1 MIIKYSMPHI
11 RLSRSVIIFFLLIGV
26 GWLSAS
32 AQTADDLQAN
42 LNSLSSKI
50 QALDKEIADYNK
62 KISSTQGEAKTLKA
76 ALASLELRRVS
87 LSKEIDRTRLQ
98 IEQAQTSIA
107 TTQEKIGVTESKLD
121 KDKRALAETLRML
134 VYQDTTI
141 PPYVRT
147 LSKGSH
153 LSDVINELK
162 RSADVSH
169 SVSGMVNDLAIAKA
183 DLSTQKI
190 VFETNKQKLE
200 SLNSMLSGQKQIA
213 EQTAKDK
220 NNLLVQTKNKE
231 SEYQKLLADK
241 KAKKDSLEAEML
253 SVESKLKAFTNVSS
267 LPKTGK
273 GVLQYPVSSVN
284 ITQYFGNTAFSTQN
298 PQVYSGG
305 GHNGIDLAVK
315 VGTPV
320 FAAADGVVVGTG
332 NTDASCSGVSFGK
345 WVLIRHTNGLST
357 LYAHLSVIQSAAGQT
372 VAAGDKI
379 GLSGNTGYSTGPHVH
394 FTVYASEAVHV
405 AGPTEYKS
413 KVCGTYLIMPLA
425 PVSGYLNPLSYL

>member
-1 MIIKYSMPHI
+1 MPHI

-42 LNSLSSKI
+42 LDSLSSKI

-76 ALASLELRRVS
+76 ALASLELRRAS

-98 IEQAQTSIA
+98 IQQAQTSIT

-134 VYQDTTI
+134 VYQDTAI

-153 LSDVINELK
+153 LSDVIDELK

-169 SVSGMVNDLAIAKA
+169 SVSGMVNDLVIAKA

-273 GVLQYPVSSVN
+273 GVLQYPVSAVN

-320 FAAADGVVVGTG
+320 FAAASGVVVGTG
-332 NTDASCSGVSFGK
+332 NTDSSCNGVSFGK

-357 LYAHLSVIQSAAGQT
+357 LYAHLSVIQSTAGQT
-372 VAAGDKI
+372 VAVGDKI